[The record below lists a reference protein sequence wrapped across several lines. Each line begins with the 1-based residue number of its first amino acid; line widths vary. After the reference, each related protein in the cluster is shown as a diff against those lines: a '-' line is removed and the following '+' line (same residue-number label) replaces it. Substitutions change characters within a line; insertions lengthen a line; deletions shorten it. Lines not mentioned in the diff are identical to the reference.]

1 MSEEGNSKSSLAT
14 PPLNLLFNTALL
26 GKQNVWEINISTLL
40 ELLLKIINSSG
51 KKDLRICGIAAWSST
66 LIYRLK
72 VESIFQLEKLSLEKK
87 NFTSSTEKEIPVLKL
102 IDFPFRLSS
111 TYPISLEDLLNVLE
125 NIISSLHNPNLKRRN
140 LVQLEPIEIFDFD
153 HYLVKFEK
161 ILEEKEAFIMHSL
174 TVTESILFSKFID
187 KLDRLEVARIFIAL
201 LHLAMKGKIDIVQ
214 IDDSSDIVPL
224 SDKTALACNCK
235 AI

>member
-1 MSEEGNSKSSLAT
+1 MSEEGSSKSSLAT

-87 NFTSSTEKEIPVLKL
+87 NFTSSTEKEIPLLKL

-174 TVTESILFSKFID
+174 RVTESILFSKFID

-214 IDDSSDIVPL
+214 IDDSSDIEIRRL
-224 SDKTALACNCK
+224 QNR
-235 AI
+235 I

>member
-1 MSEEGNSKSSLAT
+1 MSEEGSSKSSLAI

-87 NFTSSTEKEIPVLKL
+87 NFTSSTEKEIPLLKL

-161 ILEEKEAFIMHSL
+161 ILEEKEAFIMNSL

-214 IDDSSDIVPL
+214 IDDSSDIEIRRL
-224 SDKTALACNCK
+224 QNR
-235 AI
+235 I

>member
-1 MSEEGNSKSSLAT
+1 MIEEGSSKSSLAT
-14 PPLNLLFNTALL
+14 PPLNLLFNTSLL
-26 GKQNVWEINISTLL
+26 GKQNVWEINISKLL
-40 ELLLKIINSSG
+40 ELLLKIINSSE

-87 NFTSSTEKEIPVLKL
+87 KYDGSTEREIPHLKL

-111 TYPISLEDLLNVLE
+111 TYPVSLEDLLNVLE
-125 NIISSLHNPNLKRRN
+125 NIISSLNNPSIKSRN
-140 LVQLEPIEIFDFD
+140 LVELEPIEIFDFD

-161 ILEEKEAFIMHSL
+161 ILEEKEKFIMHSL
-174 TVTESILFSKFID
+174 RLTETLLFSKFIE

-201 LHLAMKGKIDIVQ
+201 LHLAMKGMIDLIQ
-214 IDDSSDIVPL
+214 LDESYDIEIRRRL
-224 SDKTALACNCK
+224 QL
-235 AI
+235 

>member
-1 MSEEGNSKSSLAT
+1 MSEDNSKSSLAT
-14 PPLNLLFNTALL
+14 PPLNLLFNTSLL

-72 VESIFQLEKLSLEKK
+72 VESIFHLEKLSLEKK
-87 NFTSSTEKEIPVLKL
+87 NFASSTEKEIPLLKL
-102 IDFPFRLSS
+102 LDFPFRLSS
-111 TYPISLEDLLNVLE
+111 TYPLSLEDLLNVLE

-140 LVQLEPIEIFDFD
+140 PIELEPVEIFDFD

-161 ILEEKEAFIMHSL
+161 ILEEKEAFIMNSL
-174 TVTESILFSKFID
+174 RFTDTILFSKFIE
-187 KLDRLEVARIFIAL
+187 KLERLEIARIFIAL

-214 IDDSSDIVPL
+214 IDDSSDIEIRKL
-224 SDKTALACNCK
+224 
-235 AI
+235 

>member
-1 MSEEGNSKSSLAT
+1 MSEDNSKSSLAK
-14 PPLNLLFNTALL
+14 PPLNLLFNTSLL

-72 VESIFQLEKLSLEKK
+72 VESIFHLEKLSLEKK
-87 NFTSSTEKEIPVLKL
+87 NFASSTEKEIPLLKL
-102 IDFPFRLSS
+102 LDFPFRLSS
-111 TYPISLEDLLNVLE
+111 TYPLSLEDLLNVLE

-140 LVQLEPIEIFDFD
+140 PIELEPVEIFDFD

-161 ILEEKEAFIMHSL
+161 ILEEKEEFIMHSL
-174 TVTESILFSKFID
+174 RFTETILFSKFIE
-187 KLDRLEVARIFIAL
+187 KLERLEIARIFIAL

-214 IDDSSDIVPL
+214 IDDSSDIEIRKL
-224 SDKTALACNCK
+224 
-235 AI
+235 

>member
-1 MSEEGNSKSSLAT
+1 MSEDNSKSSLAT
-14 PPLNLLFNTALL
+14 PPLNLLFNTSLL

-72 VESIFQLEKLSLEKK
+72 VESIFHLEKLSLEKK
-87 NFTSSTEKEIPVLKL
+87 NFASSTEKEIPLLKL
-102 IDFPFRLSS
+102 LDFPFRLSS
-111 TYPISLEDLLNVLE
+111 TYPLSLEDLLNVLE

-140 LVQLEPIEIFDFD
+140 HIELEPVEIFDFN

-161 ILEEKEAFIMHSL
+161 ILEEKEEFIMHSL
-174 TVTESILFSKFID
+174 RFTETILFSKFIE
-187 KLDRLEVARIFIAL
+187 KLERLEIARIFIAL

-214 IDDSSDIVPL
+214 IDDSSDIEIRKL
-224 SDKTALACNCK
+224 
-235 AI
+235 

>member
-1 MSEEGNSKSSLAT
+1 MSEEGNKSSLAT
-14 PPLNLLFNTALL
+14 PPLNLLFNTSLL
-26 GKQNVWEINISTLL
+26 GKRNVWEINISTLL
-40 ELLLKIINSSG
+40 ELLLKIINSSE

-72 VESIFQLEKLSLEKK
+72 VESIFQLEKLSMEKK
-87 NFTSSTEKEIPVLKL
+87 NFATSTEKEIPLLKL

-111 TYPISLEDLLNVLE
+111 TYPVSLEDLLNVLE
-125 NIISSLHNPNLKRRN
+125 NIISSLNNPNLKRRN
-140 LVQLEPIEIFDFD
+140 LIDLEPIEIFDFD

-161 ILEEKEAFIMHSL
+161 ILEEKEEFIMHSL
-174 TVTESILFSKFID
+174 RPTETILFSKFIE

-214 IDDSSDIVPL
+214 ISESSDIEIRRLPL
-224 SDKTALACNCK
+224 
-235 AI
+235 

>member
-1 MSEEGNSKSSLAT
+1 MSEESSSKSSLAT

-87 NFTSSTEKEIPVLKL
+87 NFTSSTEKEIPLLKL

-125 NIISSLHNPNLKRRN
+125 NIISSLHNPNLKRSN

-214 IDDSSDIVPL
+214 IDDSSDIEIRRL
-224 SDKTALACNCK
+224 QNR
-235 AI
+235 I

>member
-1 MSEEGNSKSSLAT
+1 MSEEGSSKSSLAT

-72 VESIFQLEKLSLEKK
+72 VESIFQLDKLSLEKK
-87 NFTSSTEKEIPVLKL
+87 NFTSSIEKEIPVLKL

-174 TVTESILFSKFID
+174 RVTESILFSKFID

-214 IDDSSDIVPL
+214 IDDSSDIEIRRL
-224 SDKTALACNCK
+224 QNR
-235 AI
+235 I

>member
-1 MSEEGNSKSSLAT
+1 MSEEGSSKSSLAI

-87 NFTSSTEKEIPVLKL
+87 NFTSSTEKEIPLLKL

-214 IDDSSDIVPL
+214 IDDSSDIEIRRL
-224 SDKTALACNCK
+224 QNR
-235 AI
+235 I

>member
-1 MSEEGNSKSSLAT
+1 MIEEGSSKSSLAT
-14 PPLNLLFNTALL
+14 PPLNLLFNTSLL
-26 GKQNVWEINISTLL
+26 GKQNVWEINISKLL
-40 ELLLKIINSSG
+40 ELLLKIINSSE

-87 NFTSSTEKEIPVLKL
+87 KYDGSTEREIPHLKL

-111 TYPISLEDLLNVLE
+111 TYPVSLEDLLNVLE
-125 NIISSLHNPNLKRRN
+125 NIISSLNNPSIKSRN
-140 LVQLEPIEIFDFD
+140 LVELEPIEIFDFD

-161 ILEEKEAFIMHSL
+161 ILEEKEKFIMHSL
-174 TVTESILFSKFID
+174 RLTETLLFSKFIE

-201 LHLAMKGKIDIVQ
+201 LHLAMKGMIDLIQ
-214 IDDSSDIVPL
+214 LDESYDIEIRRRL
-224 SDKTALACNCK
+224 
-235 AI
+235 

>member
-1 MSEEGNSKSSLAT
+1 MSEEGSSKSSLAT

-87 NFTSSTEKEIPVLKL
+87 NFTSSTEKEIPLLKL

-111 TYPISLEDLLNVLE
+111 TYPISLEDLLHVLE

-214 IDDSSDIVPL
+214 IDDSSDIEIRRL
-224 SDKTALACNCK
+224 QNR
-235 AI
+235 I

>member
-1 MSEEGNSKSSLAT
+1 MSEERNNKSSLAT
-14 PPLNLLFNTALL
+14 PPLNLLFNTSLL
-26 GKQNVWEINISTLL
+26 GKRNVWEINISTLL
-40 ELLLKIINSSG
+40 ELLLKIINSSE

-72 VESIFQLEKLSLEKK
+72 VESIFQLEKLSMEKK
-87 NFTSSTEKEIPVLKL
+87 NFATSTEKEIPLLKL

-111 TYPISLEDLLNVLE
+111 TYPVSLEDLLNVLE
-125 NIISSLHNPNLKRRN
+125 NIISSLNNPNLKRRN
-140 LVQLEPIEIFDFD
+140 LIDLEPIEIFDFD

-161 ILEEKEAFIMHSL
+161 ILEEKEEFIMHSL
-174 TVTESILFSKFID
+174 RSTETILFSKFIE

-214 IDDSSDIVPL
+214 KGESSDIEIRRLPL
-224 SDKTALACNCK
+224 
-235 AI
+235 